1 MANEPSVSVIIP
13 TYNRASLI
21 GAAIQSVLD
30 QTFKSVEIIVVDDG
44 STDDTQRALEP
55 YAGKIVSLI
64 TKNKGPAHARNV
76 GMKAASG
83 KYIAFLDSD
92 DMYLPHKLELEVEF
106 MERNPGIGMVS
117 TNMSAMRGSQIVE
130 EYHLHTY
137 HGAFFNDYGFTL
149 EDTYP
154 IRGAF
159 EFHGK
164 SIPSYAGNIFKYMLH
179 WPALISN
186 TVLFP
191 RDILQLVGYQNEAY
205 RVGEDY
211 DHMVRICKHVLVACL
226 DIPTYVYRYNEDQL
240 TMLGSSWSTK
250 RQAAWIRILETFIQ
264 VALDHGEADPSHYS
278 QYKAWLGPLLS
289 RKYLEL
295 GRKLIGHGDS
305 KKARECFSKAYDY
318 DPSDEAFFHKLL
330 GDVDEPTAPFGLTDV
345 QGDGSGIDEAHC
357 EVDSALARRLRE
369 RARGLGV
376 SATSVCHLAW
386 AQVLARLSQRDDVV
400 FGTALAGHVQGGEGI
415 DGAPGHSV
423 NALPLRIK
431 IGEESVQD
439 GVRNVHETLAELL
452 RHEHAPLELAQR
464 CSSMTASTPLF
475 SALLNYRHGNSMKQ
489 HSAKASQTK
498 AGIASSADQ
507 GRAKYPFVLSID
519 DLGEGFALMAQAQS
533 PVDPQRILAYMC
545 SALDNLVGALESAP
559 ATSVRSLDVLPES
572 ERRRVLVEWNATARE
587 YGGEARLHRLI
598 ERQAAQTP
606 DSVALVF
613 EGRELTYAEVNQRA
627 NQLARVLRK
636 RGVGPDVLVGV
647 FAERSFE
654 MVVALLAVLKAGGA
668 YVPLDP
674 SYPAERLGH
683 MLEDARAPVVLAQPH
698 LASQL
703 PAQAGEVL
711 LLDASWA
718 AYAGEVG
725 EDLEDMGKPQDLA
738 YVIFTS
744 GSTGRPKGAM
754 NEHRGI
760 CNRLLWMQ
768 EEYGLTGE
776 DRVLQKTP
784 FSFDVSVWEFFWPLL
799 TGARLVIARPEGHR
813 DTAYLVNLIRESGIT
828 TLHFV
833 PSMLRVFLE
842 EEGLEDCGSLRRVI
856 CSGEAL
862 PHELQERC
870 FARLPGAELH
880 NLYGPTEAAVDVT
893 YWACRRGDER
903 LTVPIGWPVANTH
916 MYVLDPRLEPVPIGV
931 PGELYIGGLQVGR
944 GYVGR
949 DDLTAE
955 RFVPDPFSH
964 TPGARLYKTGDLA
977 RHLPDGAIEYLG
989 RLDYQVKIR
998 GQRIELGEIEATLD
1012 KHAGVG
1018 QSVVM
1023 ARADTPGDQRL
1034 VAYVVARQVAPS
1046 IAELKEHL
1054 SRELPAY
1061 MVPSAF
1067 VFLDALPLTSSGKV
1081 DRKVLPA
1088 PERSDSQQTAYVA
1101 PRTATEE
1108 KLASIWAELLGLE
1121 RVGIEENFFDLGG
1134 HSLLLLQGY
1143 SRLRATFG
1151 RDLPFVA
1158 LMQYPTVRS
1167 LASYLSGTAEQAVVP
1182 AAIADRAQKQRQAL
1196 RRQRTIKG
1204 QR

>member
-1 MANEPSVSVIIP
+1 MADRPYVSVIIP
-13 TYNRASLI
+13 TYNRAPLI

-44 STDDTQRALEP
+44 STDDTQHALEP
-55 YAGKIVSLI
+55 YTGKIVSFV
-64 TKNKGPAHARNV
+64 TENKGPAHARNF

-83 KYIAFLDSD
+83 KYVAFLDSD
-92 DMYLPHKLELEVEF
+92 DLYLPHKLELEVAF
-106 MERNPGIGMVS
+106 MERNPDIGMVS
-117 TNMSAMRGSQIVE
+117 TNMSAMRGDEIVE
-130 EYHLHTY
+130 EYHLKTY
-137 HGAFFNDYGFTL
+137 HGPFFRQYGFTL
-149 EDTYP
+149 EDVYP
-154 IRGAF
+154 VRGAF

-191 RDILQLVGYQNEAY
+191 RDLLKLVGYQNEAY

-211 DHMVRICKHVLVACL
+211 DHMARICKHVPVACL
-226 DIPTYVYRYNEDQL
+226 DVPTYVYRYNEDQV
-240 TMLGSSWSTK
+240 TMLGSSWSAK
-250 RQAAWIRILETFIQ
+250 RDAARIRILETFIQ
-264 VALDHGEADPSHYS
+264 IAQDHGEADADHYS
-278 QYKAWLGPLLS
+278 QSKTWLEPLLS

-295 GRKLIGHGDS
+295 GRKLIGYGDR
-305 KKARECFSKAYDY
+305 KKAQECFSKAYDY
-318 DPSDEAFFHKLL
+318 DPSDEAFFCKLL
-330 GDVDEPTAPFGLTDV
+330 GDVDEPTAPFGITDV
-345 QGDGSGIDEAHC
+345 QGDGSGIDEARC
-357 EVDSALARRLRE
+357 EIDTALARRLRE

-376 SATSVCHLAW
+376 GAASVCHLAW
-386 AQVLARLSQRDDVV
+386 AQVLSRLSQRDDVV
-400 FGTALAGHVQGGEGI
+400 FGTLPVEPVQGGEGT
-415 DGAPGHSV
+415 DRARAQSA
-423 NALPLRIK
+423 NALPVRIRL
-431 IGEESVQD
+431 GELNVQD
-439 GVRNVHETLAELL
+439 GVRNMHETLSQLL
-452 RHEHAPLELAQR
+452 RHQHAPLELAQR
-464 CSSMTASTPLF
+464 CSAIPASAPLI
-475 SALLNYRHGNSMKQ
+475 SALLNYRHSRP
-489 HSAKASQTK
+489 
-498 AGIASSADQ
+498 SADQ
-507 GRAKYPFVLSID
+507 DRAKYPIVLSID
-519 DLGEGFALMAQAQS
+519 DRGEDFALTAQVQS
-533 PVDPQRILAYMC
+533 PVGPQRILGYMR
-545 SALDNLVGALESAP
+545 SALERLVGALESAP
-559 ATSVRSLDVLPES
+559 ATSVRSLDVIPDA
-572 ERRRVLVEWNATARE
+572 ERRQVLVEWNATARE

-613 EGRELTYAEVNQRA
+613 EGRQLTYAEVNRRA

-674 SYPAERLGH
+674 SYPTERLGH

-698 LASQL
+698 LAAQL

-711 LLDASWA
+711 LLDTSWA
-718 AYAGEVG
+718 AYAGEAA
-725 EDLEDMGKPQDLA
+725 EDLEDMGTPQNLA

-768 EEYGLTGE
+768 EEYVLTAE

-799 TGARLVIARPEGHR
+799 TGARLVIARPEGHK
-813 DTAYLVNLIRESGIT
+813 DSAYLVRLIRESGIT

-833 PSMLRVFLE
+833 PSMLRVFVE
-842 EEGLEDCGSLRRVI
+842 EDGLESCGSLRRVI

-862 PHELQERC
+862 PHELQERF
-870 FARLPGAELH
+870 FARLPKAELH

-903 LTVPIGWPVANTH
+903 LTVPIGRPVANTQ
-916 MYVLDPRLEPVPIGV
+916 MYVLDPHLEPLPIGV

-955 RFVPDPFSH
+955 RFVPDPFSR

-1023 ARADTPGDQRL
+1023 AREDIPGDQRL
-1034 VAYVVARQVAPS
+1034 VAYVVARQAAPS

-1081 DRKVLPA
+1081 DRKLLPA
-1088 PERSDSQQTAYVA
+1088 PERSGSQQTAYVA

-1108 KLASIWAELLGLE
+1108 MLAGIWAEVLGLE

-1143 SRLRATFG
+1143 SRLRASLG

-1182 AAIADRAQKQRQAL
+1182 AAVADRAQKQREAL